1 MCGRASLV
9 EKGLNCPFAAPNS
22 VGRVDKGTL
31 TFLLDDSHNHPV
43 GTPFLWDANPQVP
56 STHSSS
62 RVWMRHRPMGVVSP
76 PSLLILHS
84 LRFKD
89 IMITSQY
96 TLKAREN
103 NHESVTN

>member
-9 EKGLNCPFAAPNS
+9 EKGLNRPFAAPNS

-31 TFLLDDSHNHPV
+31 TLLLDDSHNHPV
-43 GTPFLWDANPQVP
+43 GTPLPLGMRCPQVP

-84 LRFKD
+84 LR
-89 IMITSQY
+89 
-96 TLKAREN
+96 LKI
-103 NHESVTN
+103 S